1 MAMITSPKVRAI
13 PTCPSAR
20 SVFSSTMIAPAP
32 AKTSA
37 NVPIASARS
46 ACASAGVV
54 AALGGRRAVVGFVRG
69 VERALELVDEVARD
83 LERLLL
89 DRVVDP
95 GALATRADEAGA
107 PKRPQVLRDPRLA
120 VRELVL
126 QMAHAERPSG
136 SDLREQLEADGV
148 GERLEHLEGQVAR
161 LGNDSRRRQLTHH
174 GGKRPC
180 DLTRGLFGHRSL
192 SLAAYRERDV
202 TKLKITQTA
211 Y

>member
-13 PTCPSAR
+13 PTCPSAP
-20 SVFSSTMIAPAP
+20 SSFSSTMIAPAP

-37 NVPIASARS
+37 KVPIASARS
-46 ACASAGVV
+46 ACASAGVLT
-54 AALGGRRAVVGFVRG
+54 ALGRRRAVVGFVRG

-95 GALATRADEAGA
+95 GALAARADEAGA
-107 PKRPQVLRDPRLA
+107 AKRPQVLRDARLA

-126 QMAHAERPSG
+126 QMAHAERPAG

-148 GERLEHLEGQVAR
+148 GERLEHLESQVAR
-161 LGNDSRRRQLTHH
+161 LGHDPRCRELTHH
-174 GGKRPC
+174 RGKRAR
-180 DLTRGLFGHRSL
+180 DLARGLFGHRARS
-192 SLAAYRERDV
+192 V
-202 TKLKITQTA
+202 TGRSEGG
-211 Y
+211 